1 MTDERLLEQA
11 ASGDE
16 TAFAVI
22 YERHRGLVFRFAYR
36 LSQSREMA
44 EEITHDCFLSLIKEP
59 QRFKT
64 HLPIINERGKW
75 NLWALYDPNFEPSQQ
90 AMEKANLN
98 RDRNCCLY
106 GGFVSASQLALTG
119 K

>member
-22 YERHRGLVFRFAYR
+22 YERHRSLVFRFAYR

-44 EEITHDCFLSLIKEP
+44 EEITFAM
-59 QRFKT
+59 T
-64 HLPIINERGKW
+64 
-75 NLWALYDPNFEPSQQ
+75 ALDVVKKPPSP
-90 AMEKANLN
+90 K
-98 RDRNCCLY
+98 
-106 GGFVSASQLALTG
+106 

>member
-36 LSQSREMA
+36 LSQSREVA

-64 HLPIINERGKW
+64 QEQRASLRTYLCAAAR
-75 NLWALYDPNFEPSQQ
+75 NLAFKRLRRAGADTS
-90 AMEKANLN
+90 
-98 RDRNCCLY
+98 
-106 GGFVSASQLALTG
+106 G
-119 K
+119 

>member
-36 LSQSREMA
+36 LSQS
-44 EEITHDCFLSLIKEP
+44 
-59 QRFKT
+59 
-64 HLPIINERGKW
+64 PIGCGWSIHRG
-75 NLWALYDPNFEPSQQ
+75 
-90 AMEKANLN
+90 
-98 RDRNCCLY
+98 RR
-106 GGFVSASQLALTG
+106 
-119 K
+119 

>member
-22 YERHRGLVFRFAYR
+22 YERRRGLVFRFAYR

-44 EEITHDCFLSLIKEP
+44 EEIMHGCFLSQIMEAYKLLSNGNCRTFFIGSLGDGPK
-59 QRFKT
+59 
-64 HLPIINERGKW
+64 
-75 NLWALYDPNFEPSQQ
+75 PSPP
-90 AMEKANLN
+90 K
-98 RDRNCCLY
+98 
-106 GGFVSASQLALTG
+106 